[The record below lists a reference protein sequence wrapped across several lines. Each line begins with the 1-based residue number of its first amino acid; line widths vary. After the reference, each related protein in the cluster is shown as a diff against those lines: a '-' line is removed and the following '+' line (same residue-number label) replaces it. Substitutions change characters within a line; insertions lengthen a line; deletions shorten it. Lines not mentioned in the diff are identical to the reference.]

1 MSDGGI
7 TANFDASELIGVL
20 WTTFFHTNGVAFHG
34 TFWHDNFGIPMS
46 HGCVNMRNPDT
57 LWLFRSCAPAY
68 EAEMGFRSG
77 RTLVSA
83 GTRITITGSQ
93 IGG

>member
-34 TFWHDNFGIPMS
+34 TFGMIISEFP
-46 HGCVNMRNPDT
+46 
-57 LWLFRSCAPAY
+57 
-68 EAEMGFRSG
+68 
-77 RTLVSA
+77 
-83 GTRITITGSQ
+83 
-93 IGG
+93 